1 MNLVPRDR
9 LFDLDKIFDEFW
21 TPESRG
27 LSSENAFF
35 APRVDIHELDGHY
48 EITAEIPGLKRE
60 EIDVTVNDG
69 VLTISAEKDE
79 EDKEEKEGKV
89 IRRERRYGKFLRS
102 FNLGSDVHEED
113 ISGKFE
119 DGVLTLSIPK
129 MEEKSPIQKRIEIN

>member
-69 VLTISAEKDE
+69 VLTISAEKNE

-102 FNLGSDVHEED
+102 FNLGSDVHEKD

>member
-69 VLTISAEKDE
+69 VLTISAEKNE